1 MAKMAIIGA
10 GNVGATLALFT
21 LQKELAR
28 VVLLD
33 IVPGLAQGKA
43 LDLSQA
49 APVLGYDARIKGT
62 ENYEDIADSDLVVI
76 TAGLARKPG
85 MSRADLLDKNSRI
98 VSQVASRVKQTAPA
112 AIIIMVTNP
121 LDVMAYVAMKR
132 TGFPRERVLGMAGVL
147 DAARFRLFIAQE
159 LDIQAEDIEAMV
171 LGSHGDR
178 MVPLVGHSTVGQRS
192 LSEVLS
198 YGKIEALVQRTR
210 GAGAEIVGLLK
221 ESSAFYAPA
230 ASALLMAEAI
240 LKDKKW
246 VLPAS
251 VFAQGEYGLK
261 DVFVGLP
268 VKLGQGGV
276 EEIIEIDL
284 LPAELEALHK
294 SAQDLKAVLARLPKS
309 LFQTTE

>member
-268 VKLGQGGV
+268 VKLGQGGL

-294 SAQDLKAVLARLPKS
+294 SAQDIKAVLAKLPKS

>member
-1 MAKMAIIGA
+1 MAIIGA

-112 AIIIMVTNP
+112 AVIIMVTNP

-159 LDIQAEDIEAMV
+159 LDIQAEDVEAIV

-284 LPAELEALHK
+284 LPAELEVLHK

>member
-1 MAKMAIIGA
+1 LAKMAIIGA

-98 VSQVASRVKQTAPA
+98 VSQVASRVKQIAPA

-178 MVPLVGHSTVGQRS
+178 MVPLIGHSTVDLWS
-192 LSEVLS
+192 LGEVLS
-198 YGKIEALVQRTR
+198 CGKIEALVQRTR

-294 SAQDLKAVLARLPKS
+294 SAQDIRAVLARLPRS

>member
-1 MAKMAIIGA
+1 MPKMAIIGA
-10 GNVGATLALFT
+10 GNVGATLALFA
-21 LQKELAR
+21 LQSELAR

-43 LDLSQA
+43 LDLAQA
-49 APVLGYDARIKGT
+49 GPVLGYDARIKGS
-62 ENYEDIADSDLVVI
+62 ENYQDIAESDLVVI

-85 MSRADLLDKNSRI
+85 MSRADLVDKNSHI
-98 VSQVASRVKQTAPA
+98 VSQVASRVKEAAPEA
-112 AIIIMVTNP
+112 VILMVTNP

-147 DAARFRLFIAQE
+147 DTARFRFFIAQE
-159 LDIQAEDIEAMV
+159 LALAQKEVEAMV

-178 MVPLVGHSTVGQRS
+178 MVPLVGHSTVGRRP
-192 LSEVLS
+192 LSEFLS
-198 YGKIEALVQRTR
+198 QGKIEDLVQRTR

-221 ESSAFYAPA
+221 EASAFYAPA
-230 ASALLMAEAI
+230 ASALSMAEAI

-246 VLPAS
+246 VLSAS

-268 VKLGQGGV
+268 VKLGRGGV

-294 SAQDLKAVLARLPKS
+294 SAQDLKATISKLPKS
-309 LFQTTE
+309 LFETTE

>member
-159 LDIQAEDIEAMV
+159 LDIQAEDIEAIV

-192 LSEVLS
+192 LGEVLS

>member
-1 MAKMAIIGA
+1 MAIIGA

-112 AIIIMVTNP
+112 AVIIMVTNP

-159 LDIQAEDIEAMV
+159 LDIQAEDVEAMV

-192 LSEVLS
+192 LSEALS

-268 VKLGQGGV
+268 VKLGQGGL

-294 SAQDLKAVLARLPKS
+294 SAQDIKAVLARLPKS

>member
-159 LDIQAEDIEAMV
+159 LDIQAEDVEAMV

-268 VKLGQGGV
+268 AKLGQGGL

-294 SAQDLKAVLARLPKS
+294 SAQDIKAVLARLSKS